1 MELAGTN
8 VSLAVWGARARASL
22 EVPGPGPVWGA
33 RASLGCQGRSGVPG
47 PVWGARANPDV
58 PGPLGCQGKSG
69 VPGSVWGAKA
79 ITGVPK
85 RV

>member
-1 MELAGTN
+1 MDIYFKFEECLRLAESECFECFQN
-8 VSLAVWGARARASL
+8 FLAVWGARARASL
-22 EVPGPGPVWGA
+22 EVPGQVWGA
-33 RASLGCQGRSGVPG
+33 RASPG
-47 PVWGARANPDV
+47 V

-79 ITGVPK
+79 ITDVPK